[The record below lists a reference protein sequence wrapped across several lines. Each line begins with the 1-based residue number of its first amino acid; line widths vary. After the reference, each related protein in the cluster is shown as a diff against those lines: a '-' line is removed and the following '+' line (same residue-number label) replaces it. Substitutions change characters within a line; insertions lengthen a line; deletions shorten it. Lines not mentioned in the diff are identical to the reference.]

1 MTQQTITQIILQADN
16 GYYLT
21 NGETFGTTVILP
33 CAEQKALWWEITAEE
48 KAQLEK
54 ELLEAAKNPTE

>member
-33 CAEQKALWWEITAEE
+33 SAEEQKLWWEITAEE
-48 KAQLEK
+48 KEQLEK
-54 ELLEAAKNPTE
+54 SLEAGNNEIA